1 MLNHKKIPNRSPKS
15 EQGLMLVG
23 FLLLVIII
31 AGLVF
36 LAMYA
41 YKLNSEIVSKFEN
54 RRWDI
59 PATVYSRPLDLEQGV
74 AVSDANFKAWLDMLG
89 YSQGDVNQTGRY
101 EKSGSTYT
109 VHTRGFDYGDGEIDP
124 AQVLKIT
131 FNAGKVTKIQ
141 RTNPNT
147 DGAVR
152 LEPINIGGI
161 YPENNEDRI
170 LLTKD
175 TMPKPLVD
183 ALIATEDRGFY
194 EHYGI
199 SLRGTSRALLSN
211 VTGGERQGGS
221 TITQQLIKNFYLN
234 SERTLKRKANEA
246 LMALL
251 LERHYSKDAI
261 LLAYLNEINLG
272 QNGNRSVNGFG
283 IASHFYF
290 DKPISELSLDQ
301 YALLVGVAKGSS
313 YYNPRKH
320 PERATERRN
329 TVLHNMLV
337 MGKISQDEYNEA
349 AQRPLG
355 VVKTPA
361 IAKPKFPDFFD
372 AVSRELRRYY
382 KDSDLRGAG
391 LKIISTLDPIAQ
403 MSADKA
409 ISEHLNKKG
418 NKNKKLQGALVSA
431 DPATGE
437 LVAIVGSASDFTG
450 FNRAIDS
457 KRQVGSLLKP
467 VIYMTAIQSGK
478 YHWATPI
485 KDEPIAYPA
494 GGKLWTPKNYAGRS
508 YGDVPMLTAL
518 ANSYNQSAVNVGMDF
533 GVDVF
538 AKQLRQ
544 LGVESEIP
552 HYPSVMLGAVDLSP
566 MDMLGVYQVFAS
578 GGYHT
583 PIHSIRQVISE
594 TGKVIQRTDD
604 NIKSSARIPPE
615 VMTVTNFGL
624 QQVVKDG
631 TAKGMGKIGNTY
643 KLAGK
648 TGTTNDARDA
658 WFAGFSGNYVSVVW
672 VGRDDN
678 KPIGLTGGSGALPIW
693 ADYMRRLNLAPVH
706 FGQSSDV
713 AWLWL
718 DGETGLLSD
727 EMCERAMYV
736 PVLSKHA
743 PKESSSCLDEQ
754 YLDEYDEVISEDGE
768 EVIDDGEV
776 VYDEVA
782 DETAEDVVYGEV
794 ETEESF

>member
-1 MLNHKKIPNRSPKS
+1 MLNHKKFANHSSKS
-15 EQGLMLVG
+15 EQGLMFIG
-23 FLLLVIII
+23 FLLLIAII

-36 LAMYA
+36 LAMHA
-41 YKLNSEIVSKFEN
+41 YWLNSEIVSKFEN

-59 PATVYSRPLDLEQGV
+59 PATVYSRPLNLKQGV
-74 AVSDANFKAWLDMLG
+74 AVSDANFKAWLDMLR
-89 YSQGDVNQTGRY
+89 YSQGDITQTGRY
-101 EKSGSTYT
+101 NKSGSTYT
-109 VHTRGFDYGDGEIDP
+109 VHTRGFDYGDGQTDP

-131 FNAGKVTKIQ
+131 FNAGKIAKIQ
-141 RTNPNT
+141 STNPAA
-147 DGAVR
+147 GAEVR

-170 LLTKD
+170 LLDKD
-175 TMPKPLVD
+175 TTPQMLVD

-199 SLRGTSRALLSN
+199 SVRGTGRAFLAN
-211 VTGGERQGGS
+211 IMGGERQGGS
-221 TITQQLIKNFYLN
+221 TITQQLVKNFYLN
-234 SERTLKRKANEA
+234 SEPTLKRKANEA

-261 LLAYLNEINLG
+261 LLAYINEINLG

-301 YALLVGVAKGSS
+301 YALLVGIAKGSS
-313 YYNPRKH
+313 YYNPKKH
-320 PERATERRN
+320 PNRATERRN
-329 TVLHNMLV
+329 IVLHNMLI
-337 MGKISQDEYNEA
+337 MGKISQDEYDKA
-349 AQRPLG
+349 IKQPLG
-355 VVKTPA
+355 VVKTPT
-361 IAKPKFPDFFD
+361 IAKPRFPDFFD
-372 AVSRELRRYY
+372 VVSRELREYY

-409 ISEHLNKKG
+409 ISEHLNKKS
-418 NKNKKLQGALVSA
+418 NKNKNLQGALVSA

-467 VIYMTAIQSGK
+467 IIYMTAIQSGK

-485 KDEPIAYPA
+485 KDEPIAHLV
-494 GGKLWTPKNYAGRS
+494 GGKSWTPKNYDGIS
-508 YGDVPMLTAL
+508 HGDVPMLSAL
-518 ANSYNQSAVNVGMDF
+518 ANSYNQAAVNVGMDF

-538 AKQLRQ
+538 VKQLRQ
-544 LGVESEIP
+544 LGVQGDIP
-552 HYPSVMLGAVDLSP
+552 NYPSVMLGAVDLSP
-566 MDMLGVYQVFAS
+566 MDMLGAYQVFAND
-578 GGYHT
+578 GNHT

-594 TGKVIQRTDD
+594 TGKVIQRIDD

-624 QQVVKDG
+624 QQVVKKG
-631 TAKGMGKIGNTY
+631 TAKGMGSIGNTY
-643 KLAGK
+643 QLAGK
-648 TGTTNDARDA
+648 TGTTNDTRDA

-693 ADYMRRLNLAPVH
+693 SDYMKRLNLTPVQLN
-706 FGQSSDV
+706 QSSDIT
-713 AWLWL
+713 WLWL
-718 DGETGLLSD
+718 DGETGLLLD
-727 EMCERAMYV
+727 ETCERAMYV
-736 PVLSKHA
+736 PVLSKYA

-754 YLDEYDEVISEDGE
+754 FLDEYTDETIGVDGNEMIDEGEVIFGNVD
-768 EVIDDGEV
+768 
-776 VYDEVA
+776 A
-782 DETAEDVVYGEV
+782 
-794 ETEESF
+794 TEGF